1 VAKLGRPTTYTDELA
16 NEIVKRLSEGESLLA
31 ICRDQ
36 HMPDRS
42 TIHDWVLGITGGI
55 PDDFSRN
62 YTRAREMQAEVY
74 FDQVVTISDE
84 TDDAPLGRLRTDSR
98 KWVLARMNR
107 AKYGDRT
114 EVGLQGGG
122 EGSGEIRFT
131 WKTSASESP
140 EDSDQ
145 GGE

>member
-1 VAKLGRPTTYTDELA
+1 MAKLGRPTTYTDELA

-84 TDDAPLGRLRTDSR
+84 TDDAP
-98 KWVLARMNR
+98 NR

-140 EDSDQ
+140 EDPEQ